1 MEIKSS
7 FFGEQT
13 IDPSTIISFPN
24 GIPGFEDQTRF
35 KLFHQEGENPLI
47 FWLQSLDDESLAF
60 SVAQPSI
67 FNIDYNFEL
76 NDTEEA
82 TLGIEDVADT
92 LILIL
97 LHKDTSDQ
105 STIKGSIK
113 SPLVINSA
121 KRIGLQKVL
130 IQVDQNITL
139 ADDISSETNEI
150 SNTSFLHN
158 ISECKLLKSIKTYF
172 SK

>member
-13 IDPSTIISFPN
+13 IDPSTIINFPN

-35 KLFHQEGENPLI
+35 KLFHQEGDNPLI
-47 FWLQSLDDESLAF
+47 FWLQSLDDETLVF

-67 FNIDYNFEL
+67 FNINYDFALSDE
-76 NDTEEA
+76 EEA
-82 TLGIEDVADT
+82 ILGIEDIADT
-92 LILIL
+92 LVLII

-105 STIKGSIK
+105 SAVKGFVK

-121 KRIGLQKVL
+121 KRVGLQKIL
-130 IQVDQNITL
+130 TQVDQSITL
-139 ADDISSETNEI
+139 TDVGNEI
-150 SNTSFLHN
+150 NA
-158 ISECKLLKSIKTYF
+158 SESA
-172 SK
+172 

>member
-35 KLFHQEGENPLI
+35 KLFHQEGDNPLI
-47 FWLQSLDDESLAF
+47 FWLQSLDDESLMF
-60 SVAQPSI
+60 SVAQPSM
-67 FNIDYNFEL
+67 FNINYNFVL
-76 NDTEEA
+76 DDAEEA
-82 TLGIEDVADT
+82 TLGIEDTADA
-92 LILIL
+92 LILIIL
-97 LHKDTSDQ
+97 LKDESDQ
-105 STIKGSIK
+105 PTVKGSIK

-130 IQVDQNITL
+130 TQVEQSITL
-139 ADDISSETNEI
+139 TEVSNEI
-150 SNTSFLHN
+150 NV
-158 ISECKLLKSIKTYF
+158 SESA
-172 SK
+172 

>member
-35 KLFHQEGENPLI
+35 KLFHQEGENPLV
-47 FWLQSLDDESLAF
+47 FWLQSLDDESLTF

-67 FNIDYNFEL
+67 FNINYNFVL
-76 NDTEEA
+76 NDAEEA
-82 TLGIEDVADT
+82 VLKIEDPADI
-92 LILIL
+92 LILII
-97 LHKDTSDQ
+97 LHKDASDQ
-105 STIKGSIK
+105 PTVKGAIK

-130 IQVDQNITL
+130 AQVEQSITL
-139 ADDISSETNEI
+139 TDVSNEI
-150 SNTSFLHN
+150 NVTESA
-158 ISECKLLKSIKTYF
+158 
-172 SK
+172 

>member
-35 KLFHQEGENPLI
+35 KLFHQEGENPLV
-47 FWLQSLDDESLAF
+47 FWLQSLDDEALTF

-67 FNIDYNFEL
+67 FNINYNFVL
-76 NDTEEA
+76 NDAEEA
-82 TLGIEDVADT
+82 ALKIEDPADI
-92 LILIL
+92 LILII
-97 LHKDTSDQ
+97 LHKDASDQ
-105 STIKGSIK
+105 PTVKGAIK
-113 SPLVINSA
+113 SPLVINSV

-130 IQVDQNITL
+130 AQVEQSITL
-139 ADDISSETNEI
+139 TDVSNEI
-150 SNTSFLHN
+150 NV
-158 ISECKLLKSIKTYF
+158 SEGA
-172 SK
+172 

>member
-35 KLFHQEGENPLI
+35 KLFHQEGDNPLI
-47 FWLQSLDDESLAF
+47 FWLQSLDDESLIF
-60 SVAQPSI
+60 SVAQPSM
-67 FNIDYNFEL
+67 FNINYNFVL
-76 NDTEEA
+76 NDAEEA
-82 TLGIEDVADT
+82 TLGIENTSDA
-92 LILIL
+92 LILIIL
-97 LHKDTSDQ
+97 LKDESDQ
-105 STIKGSIK
+105 PTVKGSIK

-130 IQVDQNITL
+130 TQVEQSITL
-139 ADDISSETNEI
+139 TDVSNEI
-150 SNTSFLHN
+150 NV
-158 ISECKLLKSIKTYF
+158 SESA
-172 SK
+172 

>member
-13 IDPSTIISFPN
+13 IDPSTIINFPN

-35 KLFHQEGENPLI
+35 KLFHQEGGNPLV

-67 FNIDYNFEL
+67 FNINYNFVL

-82 TLGIEDVADT
+82 TLGIEDAADV
-92 LILIL
+92 LIL
-97 LHKDTSDQ
+97 LILHKDASEQ
-105 STIKGSIK
+105 PTIKGSIR

-121 KRIGLQKVL
+121 KRIGLQKIL
-130 IQVDQNITL
+130 AQVEQSITL
-139 ADDISSETNEI
+139 TDVSNEI
-150 SNTSFLHN
+150 NV
-158 ISECKLLKSIKTYF
+158 SESA
-172 SK
+172 